1 MYHDVIRF
9 KFFHYCQGVHKETEL
24 TASAREKKKYNTST
38 IYAFKPI
45 STVTS
50 IVCRVACIT

>member
-1 MYHDVIRF
+1 MYHNVIGF

-24 TASAREKKKYNTST
+24 TASAREKKRYNTSA

-50 IVCRVACIT
+50 IMCWAACIT